1 MKPAKIRHFS
11 KRKDFFM
18 SGKLAVTLFDKHGY
32 ETVRKF
38 EIRGA
43 DANAIAVNA
52 AAFLADL
59 QAITRLGTR
68 KAAVLIPISGED
80 ACGDPSYTD
89 LGVTIRGKSATDG
102 ETVIVK
108 VPDLDPTMY
117 DDDGK
122 VILTDV
128 SVDAFLDNFLATGVA
143 YVSDGE
149 SVDSWLFG
157 TLDKK

>member
-1 MKPAKIRHFS
+1 
-11 KRKDFFM
+11 M
-18 SGKLAVTLFDKHGY
+18 SGKLAVTMFDKQGY

-43 DANAIAVNA
+43 DANAIAANA
-52 AAFLADL
+52 ATFLADL

-108 VPDLDPTMY
+108 VPDLVPTMY

-128 SVDAFLDNFLATGVA
+128 SVDAFLDNFLASGVA